1 MVITNFDDYFNM
13 SEIKKQSASSKRQ
26 WLLLIAEPN
35 CGDNGFKRGVLHEI
49 VLILNLNFGEKLTV
63 RICNFIFLKETIC
76 KLKKAMVH
84 QQEAMTH
91 QPGYD
96 YIRLLESTKKIFYK
110 FDHILYVKKHL
121 KIQKHFLKIF
131 LYQNK
136 WSD

>member
-1 MVITNFDDYFNM
+1 MVITNFDDYFSM

-63 RICNFIFLKETIC
+63 RICNSIFLKETIC
-76 KLKKAMVH
+76 KLKKAMVR

-96 YIRLLESTKKIFYK
+96 YIRLLESTKKYFTNLTTFYM
-110 FDHILYVKKHL
+110 
-121 KIQKHFLKIF
+121 
-131 LYQNK
+131 
-136 WSD
+136 

>member
-13 SEIKKQSASSKRQ
+13 SEIKQQFASSKRQ
-26 WLLLIAEPN
+26 WLLLIVELN
-35 CGDNGFKRGVLHEI
+35 CGDNCFKRGVLHEI

-96 YIRLLESTKKIFYK
+96 YIRLLESTKYIYIYIYIFYK
-110 FDHILYVKKHL
+110 FIHILYANKHL
-121 KIQKHFLKIF
+121 KIQKHFLKF
-131 LYQNK
+131 F
-136 WSD
+136 